1 MNSPSVLIVGASRG
15 LGLGL
20 TAEFLARG
28 WCVVATARQP
38 ARAEALKA
46 LSATNPGKL
55 SIEAVDIDRREQ
67 VAALRERLLGWTFDI
82 VFVNAGIMGPK
93 HQRAEEAT
101 REEIAQLFTTN
112 AVAPIALARQ
122 FLDRIRPEG
131 GSLAFMSSRLGSVAD
146 NTGGGTELY
155 RASKAALNSL
165 SRSLT
170 AELRDRPIAVLSLHP
185 GWVRTDMGGASAP
198 LDVATSAR
206 GLVEVLIGRRDSR
219 EHAYLDYAGAE
230 IPW

>member
-1 MNSPSVLIVGASRG
+1 MNPPSVLIIGASRG

-20 TAEFLARG
+20 AAEFVARG
-28 WCVVATARQP
+28 WQVVASVRQP
-38 ARAEALKA
+38 GPAEALKA
-46 LSATNPGKL
+46 LASANPGRL
-55 SIEAVDIDRREQ
+55 EIETVDIDRREQ
-67 VAALRERLLGWTFDI
+67 VVALGERLAGRTFDI

-93 HQRAEEAT
+93 HQRAEDSS
-101 REEIAQLFTTN
+101 REEIGQLFTTN
-112 AVAPIALARQ
+112 AIAPIALARL

-131 GSLAFMSSRLGSVAD
+131 GVLAFMSSRLGSVGD
-146 NTGGGTELY
+146 NIEGGTELY

-165 SRSLT
+165 TRGLV
-170 AELRDRPIAVLSLHP
+170 AELRDRPITVLSLHP

-206 GLVEVLIGRRDSR
+206 GLVDVVIGRRGSR
-219 EHAYLDYAGAE
+219 THVFLDYSGAE